1 MKYPRIAIALAMTLA
16 VAACGWRRTPV
27 PIVSETGSTA
37 LLVGSWAGEY
47 SSPQTGRSGSISFDL
62 ASEKDTAYCDVVMIP
77 KAQTFRITSLERP
90 DVPLARPEILSEP
103 LRIRFI
109 RLGEGRLTGTLE
121 PYTDPECGCKVTT
134 TFQGRFTSQNVI
146 EGTYTT
152 KSEGVHQETA
162 GRWKVTRETK
172 GVATK

>member
-1 MKYPRIAIALAMTLA
+1 MKYHKIAIALAMTLA

-47 SSPQTGRSGSISFDL
+47 SSQQTGRSGSISFDL

-77 KAQTFRITSLERP
+77 KVQTLRITSQEHP
-90 DVPLARPEILSEP
+90 DVPIARPETLNEP
-103 LRIRFI
+103 LKIRFI

-121 PYTDPECGCKVTT
+121 PYNDPECGCKVNT
-134 TFQGRFTSQNVI
+134 TFEGRFTNENVI

-152 KSEGVHQETA
+152 KGEGLHQETA
-162 GRWKVTRETK
+162 GRWKVTRQAK
-172 GVATK
+172 GVATR